1 MYAAMDHVTTA
12 YDLGSDSG
20 SGSGSGSWTIEPVT
34 RGALGRIWKMS
45 GPSGDWAVKEM
56 LFGCDEHQVRREAA
70 LRDASEALG
79 ITSPRLLKNS
89 EGAHVTRLPPHLG
102 GSCLKLYDWVD
113 GTGADPTAPEIL
125 AWVGRTLAL
134 LHTAGA
140 GATEAPSAWHDTCPT
155 ASEWQALHQK
165 TAGSGLPWSDELADF
180 PDRATEFSRHVTPA
194 ADRTDLV
201 TSHLDVQPQNVLVGR
216 DGPVLIDWDNAGSTT
231 PGRELAWVVY
241 AWSGRN
247 RPNLDA
253 ARQLVRAYVAAGGP
267 GTIRTLNAFSML
279 LATSLNYIQ
288 VQAEAALDP
297 TRTPD
302 ERAFADDQVR
312 TSLSAL
318 PDLPTLSLLIKELAP
333 EW

>member
-1 MYAAMDHVTTA
+1 MYAAVDHVTKA
-12 YDLGSDSG
+12 YGLVSGMGSDRG
-20 SGSGSGSWTIEPVT
+20 CGPWTIEPVT

-45 GPSGDWAVKEM
+45 GPSGDWAMKEM

-79 ITSPRLLKNS
+79 IASPRLLRNS

-102 GSCLKLYDWVD
+102 GACLKLYDWVD
-113 GTGADPTAPEIL
+113 GTGADPTAPETL

-140 GATEAPSAWHDTCPT
+140 GATEAPSAWYDKCPST
-155 ASEWQALHQK
+155 SDWRALHRK
-165 TAGSGLPWSDELADF
+165 TADSALPWSDALAAF
-180 PDRATEFSRHVTPA
+180 ADRATALSRQVTP

-201 TSHLDVQPQNVLVGR
+201 TSHLDVQPQNVLAGR
-216 DGPVLIDWDNAGSTT
+216 NGPVLLDWDNAGSTT
-231 PGRELAWVVY
+231 PGRELASVVY

-247 RPNLDA
+247 RPNVDA
-253 ARQLVRAYVAAGGP
+253 ARHLVRAYVEAGGP

-279 LATSLNYIQ
+279 LATSLNYIHI
-288 VQAEAALDP
+288 QAEAAVDP

-302 ERAFADDQVR
+302 ERAFGDDQVR

-318 PDLPTLSLLIKELAP
+318 PDLPKLSLLIKELAP